1 MTETWK
7 QWEGQVVDDQ
17 FCLLRYLG
25 GSDDSG
31 VFLTNYG
38 DPEPRNAAIKFV
50 PEDPASAAFQL
61 SRWELAATLSH
72 PHLIRLFDFGRC
84 RLDNIGLL
92 YVVMEYAEENL
103 SHVLPHR
110 PLTGAEAYEML
121 DAVLDVLAYL
131 HRKGFAHSHL
141 KPANIMG
148 VGDQL
153 KISTD
158 GVNLSKSE
166 RGPVILGVY
175 DPPELA
181 TRGASPAADVWSLGA
196 TLVEA
201 LTQGLPSLKETREDP
216 GLPDTVPAP
225 FLEIA
230 RHCLRRDPERRWTVA
245 EITARLQQ
253 IAPAAQEQLSASPPP
268 AFAKHRYIVP
278 AAAVGLALAAMVAGP
293 RLFNPHQSVRRASS
307 IPFDQPRAQQQGER
321 TPAKPEAG
329 NSTKRTSHE
338 EQGLSSASPAT
349 SPFRSEAEPTT
360 SPGRPAPGEVVKQV
374 LPDVPTKARGSI
386 QGRVKVSVRIRVDPS
401 GSVVDAKLDSAGPSR
416 YFANL
421 ALQAARRWRF
431 RPAEIDARDVFN
443 EWILRFEFLRNSTEV
458 RAVRA
463 GS

>member
-1 MTETWK
+1 MGLPELA
-7 QWEGQVVDDQ
+7 DRLDQ
-17 FCLLRYLG
+17 TCHWAL
-25 GSDDSG
+25 
-31 VFLTNYG
+31 
-38 DPEPRNAAIKFV
+38 
-50 PEDPASAAFQL
+50 QL

-201 LTQGLPSLKETREDP
+201 LTQGLPGFKETQEDP

-245 EITARLQQ
+245 EITARLRQ

-293 RLFNPHQSVRRASS
+293 LLFDEPL
-307 IPFDQPRAQQQGER
+307 P
-321 TPAKPEAG
+321 
-329 NSTKRTSHE
+329 SH
-338 EQGLSSASPAT
+338 S
-349 SPFRSEAEPTT
+349 T
-360 SPGRPAPGEVVKQV
+360 SPGLNSKGSARQLNLKRGIRRREPAMKNKVCLARLQPLRRFDPKQSRQRP
-374 LPDVPTKARGSI
+374 
-386 QGRVKVSVRIRVDPS
+386 
-401 GSVVDAKLDSAGPSR
+401 
-416 YFANL
+416 
-421 ALQAARRWRF
+421 
-431 RPAEIDARDVFN
+431 
-443 EWILRFEFLRNSTEV
+443 
-458 RAVRA
+458 RAVLLRER
-463 GS
+463 S

>member
-1 MTETWK
+1 
-7 QWEGQVVDDQ
+7 
-17 FCLLRYLG
+17 
-25 GSDDSG
+25 
-31 VFLTNYG
+31 
-38 DPEPRNAAIKFV
+38 
-50 PEDPASAAFQL
+50 
-61 SRWELAATLSH
+61 
-72 PHLIRLFDFGRC
+72 
-84 RLDNIGLL
+84 
-92 YVVMEYAEENL
+92 MEYAEENL

-166 RGPVILGVY
+166 RGPMILGVY

-201 LTQGLPSLKETREDP
+201 LTQGLPSFKETQEDP

-245 EITARLQQ
+245 EITARLRQ

-278 AAAVGLALAAMVAGP
+278 AAAVGLALAVIVVGP
-293 RLFNPHQSVRRASS
+293 RLVNPRQGVGRTSS
-307 IPFDQPRAQQQGER
+307 LSFEQPRAQER
-321 TPAKPEAG
+321 G
-329 NSTKRTSHE
+329 DSTKRASNE
-338 EQGLSSASPAT
+338 EQSLPDASPAT
-349 SPFRSEAEPTT
+349 SPFRSQAEGIAP
-360 SPGRPAPGEVVKQV
+360 SGRPAQGEVLDRI
-374 LPDVPTKARGSI
+374 LPDVPAKARATI
-386 QGRVKVSVRIRVDPS
+386 QGRVRVSVRVRVDPS
-401 GSVVDAKLDSAGPSR
+401 GSVVDAKLDSAGPST

-421 ALQAARRWRF
+421 AMQAARRWKF
-431 RPAEIDARDVFN
+431 RPTKIDGSDALS
-443 EWILRFEFLRNSTEV
+443 EWILRFEFLNNSTKAL
-458 RAVRA
+458 AVRA
-463 GS
+463 RS

>member
-1 MTETWK
+1 
-7 QWEGQVVDDQ
+7 
-17 FCLLRYLG
+17 
-25 GSDDSG
+25 
-31 VFLTNYG
+31 
-38 DPEPRNAAIKFV
+38 
-50 PEDPASAAFQL
+50 
-61 SRWELAATLSH
+61 
-72 PHLIRLFDFGRC
+72 
-84 RLDNIGLL
+84 
-92 YVVMEYAEENL
+92 
-103 SHVLPHR
+103 
-110 PLTGAEAYEML
+110 
-121 DAVLDVLAYL
+121 
-131 HRKGFAHSHL
+131 
-141 KPANIMG
+141 
-148 VGDQL
+148 
-153 KISTD
+153 
-158 GVNLSKSE
+158 
-166 RGPVILGVY
+166 LGVY

-201 LTQGLPSLKETREDP
+201 LTQGLPSLKETQEDP

-245 EITARLQQ
+245 EITARLRQ

-307 IPFDQPRAQQQGER
+307 IPFDHPRAQQQGER

-431 RPAEIDARDVFN
+431 RPAEIDGRDVFN
-443 EWILRFEFLRNSTEV
+443 EWILRFAFLRNSTEV